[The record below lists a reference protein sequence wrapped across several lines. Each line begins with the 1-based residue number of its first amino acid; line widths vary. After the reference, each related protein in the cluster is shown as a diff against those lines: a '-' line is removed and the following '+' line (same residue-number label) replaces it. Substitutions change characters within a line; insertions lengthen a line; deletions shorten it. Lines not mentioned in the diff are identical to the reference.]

1 MKHSTLHLP
10 AGPWPTLLDG
20 LCAHFPAIGREA
32 WLDRFARQR
41 VQDEQ
46 GRPLPADH
54 PYREGLRIRYFREVM
69 NEARIPFEEQVL
81 YRDEHLLVVDK
92 PHFLPVVPAGGY
104 VRETLLHRL
113 VERFDNP
120 QLVPL
125 HRLDRLTAGL
135 VLFSCNPDSRDAYQ
149 ALFRQ
154 QRIAKRYE
162 ALAPALPEQRF
173 PLLRQTRLEPGEPFF
188 RMREAEGAP
197 NSTTRI
203 EVQERL
209 GDYWRYALYPVT
221 GRKHQLRL
229 HLAGLGAPILNDPL
243 YPNLSDAPED
253 HARPLQLLARSLSFE
268 DPLDG
273 QARAFTS
280 RLALQ

>member
-20 LCAHFPAIGREA
+20 LCAHFPAIGREV
-32 WLDRFARQR
+32 WLDRFTRQR

-203 EVQERL
+203 EVLERL
-209 GDYWRYALYPVT
+209 GDHWRYALYPVT

-253 HARPLQLLARSLSFE
+253 HARPLQLLAQSLSFE

>member
-10 AGPWPTLLDG
+10 AGPWPTVLDG

-162 ALAPALPEQRF
+162 ALAPALPRLDF

-203 EVQERL
+203 EVLERL

-253 HARPLQLLARSLSFE
+253 HARPLQLLAQSLSFE

>member
-10 AGPWPTLLDG
+10 AGPWPTVLDG

-162 ALAPALPEQRF
+162 ALAPALPRLDF

-188 RMREAEGAP
+188 RMCEAEGAP

-203 EVQERL
+203 EVLERL

-253 HARPLQLLARSLSFE
+253 HARPLQLLAQSLSFE

>member
-162 ALAPALPEQRF
+162 ALAPALPELRF

-203 EVQERL
+203 EVLERL

>member
-10 AGPWPTLLDG
+10 AGPWPTVLDG

-162 ALAPALPEQRF
+162 ALAPALPRLDF

-203 EVQERL
+203 EVVEYL

-253 HARPLQLLARSLSFE
+253 HTRPLQLLAQSLRFE

>member
-20 LCAHFPAIGREA
+20 LCAHFPAIGREV
-32 WLDRFARQR
+32 WLDRFTRQR

-135 VLFSCNPDSRDAYQ
+135 VLFSCNPYSRDAYQ

-253 HARPLQLLARSLSFE
+253 HARPLQLLAQSLSFE

>member
-10 AGPWPTLLDG
+10 AGPWPTVLDG

-162 ALAPALPEQRF
+162 ALAPALPRLDF

-203 EVQERL
+203 EVVEYL

-253 HARPLQLLARSLSFE
+253 HARPLQLLAQSLSFE

>member
-1 MKHSTLHLP
+1 MKACTLHLP
-10 AGPWPTLLDG
+10 AGPWSTVLDC
-20 LCAHFPAIGREA
+20 LCGHFPAIGRDV
-32 WLDRFARQR
+32 WLDRFARRR
-41 VQDEQ
+41 VLDEQ
-46 GRPLPADH
+46 GQALPAEH
-54 PYREGLRIRYFREVM
+54 PYREGLRIRYFREVL

-113 VERFDNP
+113 AERFDNP
-120 QLVPL
+120 HLAPL

-135 VLFSCNPDSRDAYQ
+135 VLFSCNPATRDAYQ

-162 ALAPALPEQRF
+162 ALAPALPRLEF

-203 EVQERL
+203 EVVERL
-209 GDYWRYALYPVT
+209 GDYWRYALYPVS

-243 YPNLSDAPED
+243 YPNLSDTPED
-253 HARPLQLLARSLSFE
+253 HARPLRLLAQNLRFE

-280 RLALQ
+280 QLTLQ

>member
-20 LCAHFPAIGREA
+20 LCAHFPAIGREV
-32 WLDRFARQR
+32 WLDRFTRQR

-253 HARPLQLLARSLSFE
+253 HARPLQLLAQSLSFE

>member
-20 LCAHFPAIGREA
+20 LCAHFPAIGREV
-32 WLDRFARQR
+32 WLDRFTRQR

-188 RMREAEGAP
+188 RMRETEGAP

-253 HARPLQLLARSLSFE
+253 HARPLQLLAQSLSFE

>member
-10 AGPWPTLLDG
+10 AGPWPTVLDG

-149 ALFRQ
+149 ALFRH

-162 ALAPALPEQRF
+162 ALAPALPRLDF

-188 RMREAEGAP
+188 RMCEAEGAP

-203 EVQERL
+203 EVLERL

-253 HARPLQLLARSLSFE
+253 HARPLQLLARSLRFE

-273 QARAFTS
+273 QARTFTS